1 MYHDFLRYRHLF
13 FEDPNPDDQNNDPQ
27 GDANKDDQNKTDPK
41 PADEKKYTDADLD
54 RFKVQW
60 KAQWQKKVQKE
71 QAEKDEAARL
81 ASMTEQERVE
91 HERNELKK
99 QVAEL
104 TAEKTRNG
112 LANEARRMIK
122 EAGADVSEKM
132 LARLIG
138 EDAET
143 TAENVKD
150 YISDFQAAVQ
160 ATTKAQLAHKAPIT
174 GGANTIT
181 KEDILKIE
189 NWQER
194 QKKINENLNLF
205 K

>member
-1 MYHDFLRYRHLF
+1 MVKELFFNHLF
-13 FEDPNPDDQNNDPQ
+13 FEDPEDQPNDQTPPED
-27 GDANKDDQNKTDPK
+27 DANKGGK
-41 PADEKKYTDADLD
+41 PAENEPEKKYTDADLD
-54 RFKVQW
+54 RLKVQW

-81 ASMTEQERVE
+81 ASMTEQERIE

-104 TAEKTRNG
+104 TAEKTRQG
-112 LANEARRMIK
+112 LTNTARQMIK
-122 EAGADVSEKM
+122 DAGADVSEKI
-132 LARLIG
+132 LSRLIG

-160 ATTKAQLAHKAPIT
+160 ANTKAQFAHKAPVA
-174 GGANTIT
+174 GGANTLT
-181 KEDILKIE
+181 KEDILKISS
-189 NWQER
+189 WQER
-194 QKKINENLNLF
+194 QKKIAENLQLF